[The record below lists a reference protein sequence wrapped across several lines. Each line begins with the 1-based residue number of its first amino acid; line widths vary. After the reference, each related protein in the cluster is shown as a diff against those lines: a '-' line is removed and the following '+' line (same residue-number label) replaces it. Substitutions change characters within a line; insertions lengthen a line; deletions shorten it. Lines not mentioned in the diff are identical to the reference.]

1 MQHTNGVSFLFPF
14 SHLLQE
20 TTSLLSFILPSAKWR
35 YREAALISSLLR
47 CNLMGKCQGSE
58 SIQKKCC
65 VSSVHCSCLRHWDRG
80 ASSSPPADLLHCL
93 QRNGGKQ
100 HTSKI
105 QLETNL
111 SLSSLCKVRQVLISC
126 RKGFCLRLYF
136 TRNKFL
142 THQLHTAATS
152 WYTFEFDPK
161 KCSLTDQHS
170 SAHQGNCV
178 QTQRIISNTSYVEF
192 PLLHDI
198 LLLMGQL
205 MNQAHGIS
213 LLSPT
218 RPVKGVSAA
227 S

>member
-1 MQHTNGVSFLFPF
+1 
-14 SHLLQE
+14 
-20 TTSLLSFILPSAKWR
+20 
-35 YREAALISSLLR
+35 
-47 CNLMGKCQGSE
+47 MGKCQGSE
-58 SIQKKCC
+58 SIQKKRS
-65 VSSVHCSCLRHWDRG
+65 VSSVHCSCLRHRDRG
-80 ASSSPPADLLHCL
+80 ASSSPPADLLHCVE
-93 QRNGGKQ
+93 RNGGKQ
-100 HTSKI
+100 HASKI

-126 RKGFCLRLYF
+126 RKGFVSDS
-136 TRNKFL
+136 TRNKFPI
-142 THQLHTAATS
+142 HQLHTAATS
-152 WYTFEFDPK
+152 WYKSEFDPK

-218 RPVKGVSAA
+218 RPAKGVSAA
-227 S
+227 SLVLP